1 MKKSS
6 KKPIIIT
13 AIVIIILA
21 AAGFGYYTWK
31 QAEQRR
37 KATEFHQNIQ
47 KNLKDKGLPA
57 IERPFDKR

>member
-1 MKKSS
+1 MKKSY
-6 KKPIIIT
+6 KVTIVT
-13 AIVIIILA
+13 VIIIVLPA
-21 AAGFGYYTWK
+21 AAVFGYHTWK

-47 KNLKDKGLPA
+47 KNLKDKGLPV

>member
-13 AIVIIILA
+13 VVVIILLA
-21 AAGFGYYTWK
+21 AAGFGYHTWK

-47 KNLKDKGLPA
+47 KNLKDKGLPVVPSPL
-57 IERPFDKR
+57 ER

>member
-1 MKKSS
+1 MKKSY

-13 AIVIIILA
+13 LSIVILLA

-37 KATEFHQNIQ
+37 KATEFHQNID
-47 KNLKDKGLPA
+47 KNLKDKGLPGLPKLPG
-57 IERPFDKR
+57 RD

>member
-1 MKKSS
+1 MKKSY
-6 KKPIIIT
+6 KVTIVT
-13 AIVIIILA
+13 VIIIVLPA
-21 AAGFGYYTWK
+21 AAGFGYHTWK

-47 KNLKDKGLPA
+47 KNLKDKGLPV